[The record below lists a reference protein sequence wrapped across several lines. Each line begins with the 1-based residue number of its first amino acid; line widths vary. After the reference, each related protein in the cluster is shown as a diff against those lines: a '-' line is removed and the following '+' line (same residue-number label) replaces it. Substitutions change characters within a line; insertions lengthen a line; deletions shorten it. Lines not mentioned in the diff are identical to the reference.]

1 MNNISV
7 LVAEDHTIVR
17 QGLRSILEKEF
28 SIDVSGEA
36 SDGKEVVDKVGRL
49 NPDIVLMD
57 INMPL
62 LNGIDATRQIKK
74 EFPEVRIIML
84 SMHSSEEYI
93 FQSFKAGASGY
104 LVKQTAD
111 TELISAIQMVHQGN
125 YFLNSS
131 ISRTL
136 VQDYLQ
142 KNDLVKSQDS
152 LEKLTDRERE
162 ILQLIAEGCSNRK
175 IAEHLYISVK
185 TVETHKSN
193 LMEKLDI
200 HNIAELTKYALRK
213 GITSLDQ

>member
-1 MNNISV
+1 MNSISV

-28 SIDVSGEA
+28 SIHVSGEA
-36 SDGKEVVDKVGRL
+36 QNGKDVVDKVGRL

-74 EFPEVRIIML
+74 EFPGVRIIML

-111 TELISAIQMVHQGN
+111 TELISAIQMVHRGDF
-125 YFLNSS
+125 FLNSS
-131 ISRTL
+131 ISKTL

-152 LEKLTDRERE
+152 LAKLTDRERE
-162 ILQLIAEGCSNRK
+162 ILQLIAEGSSNRK
-175 IAEHLYISVK
+175 IAEHLFISVK
-185 TVETHKSN
+185 TVETHKAN

-200 HNIAELTKYALRK
+200 HSIAELTKYALRK
-213 GITSLDQ
+213 GITSLEQ

>member
-36 SDGKEVVDKVGRL
+36 KDGKDVVEKVGRL

-74 EFPEVRIIML
+74 EFPGVKIIML

-185 TVETHKSN
+185 TVETHKAN

>member
-17 QGLRSILEKEF
+17 QGLRSILDKEF
-28 SIDVSGEA
+28 NIEVSGEA
-36 SDGKEVVDKVGRL
+36 KDGKDVVDKVGRL
-49 NPDIVLMD
+49 NPDVVLMD
-57 INMPL
+57 ISMPV

-74 EFPEVRIIML
+74 DNPDVKVIIL

-104 LVKQTAD
+104 LIKQTAD
-111 TELISAIQMVHQGN
+111 TELISAIQMVHKGD

-136 VQDYLQ
+136 VQEYLN
-142 KNDLVKSQDS
+142 KTDSVKSEDS
-152 LEKLTDRERE
+152 LQNLTGRERE

-175 IAEHLYISVK
+175 ISEHLFISVK
-185 TVETHKSN
+185 TVETHKAN
-193 LMEKLDI
+193 LMDKLNI
-200 HNIAELTKYALRK
+200 HSIAELTKYALRK
-213 GITSLDQ
+213 GIISLD